1 MFGVIICPRCNRA
14 RGVDLSVK
22 TSKCPGCGLHSEVDR
37 MHTYFQTDNELELAE
52 AVRRTSSRMQHSIE
66 DYGEDVVLARQATE
80 EQRKKSR
87 NQSLDFDGMVLL
99 ARSMSSESGFGLDD
113 VFAVVLD
120 GVLHAGTGAA
130 DSFRQLLFVIGLKI
144 GVHAV
149 HFGMEAAAGTF

>member
-52 AVRRTSSRMQHSIE
+52 AVRRTSSRMQQSIE
-66 DYGEDVVLARQATE
+66 DYGDDVVQARQAAE
-80 EQRKKSR
+80 EQRKKAK

-99 ARSMSSESGFGLDD
+99 ARSISSESGFGPDELKEALAKEGYDLDP
-113 VFAVVLD
+113 VKIASVMLNEGIVYEPRP
-120 GVLHAGTGAA
+120 GR
-130 DSFRQLLFVIGLKI
+130 FRPL
-144 GVHAV
+144 
-149 HFGMEAAAGTF
+149 